1 MNQDIF
7 QKSHWHALLIIVFLQ
22 AKWLKLGNSSLSFFY
37 SIFTFPPSRLNQPC
51 VKATCQAQKF
61 WPSEYSNGFVSCFL
75 RTEHAFPHIFS
86 NLDLFI
92 WCRCKALTV
101 FKPSSSIF
109 FYIFFFFQNSAF
121 FLFRKLLKLLNVM
134 TTFLCGDLY
143 LCNLMQHLSLAVTLL
158 ILWVDYY
165 LLQKT
170 GQIP

>member
-109 FYIFFFFQNSAF
+109 FFIFFFSEFCF
-121 FLFRKLLKLLNVM
+121 
-134 TTFLCGDLY
+134 
-143 LCNLMQHLSLAVTLL
+143 LSLQETLETL
-158 ILWVDYY
+158 ECNDYLSLWWFIFV
-165 LLQKT
+165 
-170 GQIP
+170 